1 MAFTPRT
8 RAQIAAEFLAYWS
21 ANYAAATPPRVLL
34 TASGSDADLEAQV
47 VGVELEGLEAVAAQV
62 ALDILPDQAS
72 PDSLERFSYVYNVPR
87 RTGAA
92 SQLVIEVTGAAA
104 TTTYPIPS
112 GTQVAASSGVLFD
125 VIDTSVTTDAF
136 LAAPML
142 VRAANPGTS
151 GNLADGDTVTF
162 TVAPSGLSPTGT
174 VASTTSE
181 GTDAEDNA
189 SLAQRVIE
197 KMQERPASG
206 NRADW
211 REWVRS
217 YTGTPIVEA
226 YVYPLLQPPATP
238 PGAGTESIPG
248 CVTVVAVG
256 PAQGSNATNTRLV
269 PSVNVRT
276 PGGPLLEVI
285 DYLNGTRD
293 ASGAATLTGNRLPPV
308 TMVYGDWTV
317 EAFNTQT
324 QNIVVAITPT
334 ASNAFPFASNPA
346 LDASSDATHVIVSG
360 NYGAGGIENLSGL
373 SALVY
378 VDIDPLANGVRGGYV
393 RVTLGTGTYDGGT
406 LLTTFPVTGLPRSP
420 ITPSFLWA
428 APPCWAA
435 FQATVFDYFDGLGPG
450 DTTTPARWPTQDVS
464 GRATVYR
471 SALAGRVTE
480 VAGVLSA
487 SVTTPA
493 VNVTPAQK
501 TVVTLGTLLITP

>member
-21 ANYAAATPPRVLL
+21 ANYAAASPPRVLL

-72 PDSLERFSYVYNVPR
+72 PDSLERFAYVYNVPR

-104 TTTYPIPS
+104 LTTYPIPA
-112 GTQVAASSGVLFD
+112 GTQVASSDGVLFN
-125 VIDTSVTTDAF
+125 VVDTSVTTDAF

-142 VRAANPGTS
+142 VRAANAGTS
-151 GNLADGDTVTF
+151 GNLAVGSTVTF
-162 TVAPSGLSPTGT
+162 TVAPSGLNPTGT
-174 VASTTSE
+174 VSSVTSE
-181 GTDAEDNA
+181 GTDAEDDA
-189 SLAQRVIE
+189 SLAQRIIE
-197 KMQERPASG
+197 KLQERPASG

-217 YTGTPIVEA
+217 YTGTPIEEA
-226 YVYPLLQPPATP
+226 YVYPLLQPPAST
-238 PGAGTESIPG
+238 PGAGTENIPG
-248 CVTVVAVG
+248 CVTVVAIG

-269 PSVNVRT
+269 PSAGTRT
-276 PGGPLLEVI
+276 AGGPILEVI

-293 ASGAATLTGNRLPPV
+293 ASGAATLTGARLPPV

-324 QNIVVAITPT
+324 QNVVVQITPT
-334 ASNAFPFASNPA
+334 TANAFPFVSNPA
-346 LDASSDATHVIVSG
+346 LDASSDATNVVVSG

-378 VDIDPLANGVRGGYV
+378 VGTDPLTDGVRGGYV
-393 RVTLGTGTYDGGT
+393 RVTLGTGTYNGGT
-406 LLTTFPVTGLPRSP
+406 LLTTFPVTGLPRAP
-420 ITPSFLWA
+420 VTPSFLWA

-435 FQATVFDYFDGLGPG
+435 FQTTVFDYFDGLGPG
-450 DTTTPARWPTQDVS
+450 DTSTPARWPTQDVS
-464 GRATVYR
+464 GRATLYR
-471 SALAGRVTE
+471 TALAGRVTE

-493 VNVTPAQK
+493 TDQTPAQK
-501 TVVTLGTLLITP
+501 TVVTLGSLLITP

>member
-92 SQLVIEVTGAAA
+92 SQLVIDVTGAAT

-136 LAAPML
+136 LAAPMI

-181 GTDAEDNA
+181 GTDEEDNA
-189 SLAQRVIE
+189 SLAQRIIE
-197 KMQERPASG
+197 KLQERPASG

-217 YTGTPIVEA
+217 YIGTTVVDA
-226 YVYPLLQPPATP
+226 YVYPLLQPPASTP
-238 PGAGTESIPG
+238 GVGTESIPG
-248 CVTVVAVG
+248 CVSVVVVG
-256 PAQGSNATNTRLV
+256 PAQGSSATNTRVV
-269 PSVNVRT
+269 PSVGTRT
-276 PGGPLLEVI
+276 PGGPVLEII

-293 ASGAATLTGNRLPPV
+293 NEGNATLTGSRLPPV

-317 EAFNTQT
+317 EAINTQT

-334 ASNAFPFASNPA
+334 ASNAFPFTSNPA

-378 VDIDPLANGVRGGYV
+378 VGIDPLANGVRGGYV
-393 RVTLGTGTYDGGT
+393 RVTLGTGTYNGGT
-406 LLTTFPVTGLPRSP
+406 LLTTFPVTGLPRAP
-420 ITPSFLWA
+420 VTPSFLWA
-428 APPCWAA
+428 APPCWSAL
-435 FQATVFDYFDGLGPG
+435 QTTVFNYFDGLGPG

-464 GRATVYR
+464 GRSTLYR
-471 SALAGRVTE
+471 TALAGRVTE

-487 SVTTPA
+487 SVSTPGTD
-493 VNVTPAQK
+493 VTPAAK
-501 TVVTLGTLLITP
+501 TVVTLGTLLVVP

>member
-62 ALDILPDQAS
+62 AIDILPDQAS

-181 GTDAEDNA
+181 GTDEEDNA
-189 SLAQRVIE
+189 SLAQRIIE

-226 YVYPLLQPPATP
+226 YVYPLLQPAATP
-238 PGAGTESIPG
+238 PGVGTEAIPG

-256 PAQGSNATNTRLV
+256 PAQGSNVVNTRLV

-285 DYLNGTRD
+285 DYLNGVRD
-293 ASGAATLTGNRLPPV
+293 ATGAGTLTGNRLPPGS
-308 TMVYGDWTV
+308 MVYGDWTV
-317 EAFNTQT
+317 EAFNTQV
-324 QNIVVAITPT
+324 QNVQIAITPT
-334 ASNAFPFASNPA
+334 AANAFPFVSNPGI
-346 LDASSDATHVIVSG
+346 DGSSTSTSVVVVG

-378 VDIDPLANGVRGGYV
+378 IGTSTVRGGYY
-393 RVTLGTGTYDGGT
+393 RVTLGVGSYNGGT
-406 LLTTFPVTGLPRSP
+406 MMTTFSVAAMPGAP
-420 ITPSFLWA
+420 ITPGFLWA

-435 FQATVFDYFDGLGPG
+435 FQSTVFDYFDGLGPG
-450 DTTTPARWPTQDVS
+450 DTTIPARWPTQDVS
-464 GRATVYR
+464 GRATLYR
-471 SALAGRVTE
+471 TALAGRVTE

-493 VNVTPAQK
+493 TDQTPTQK
-501 TVVTLGTLLITP
+501 TVITLGSLLITP